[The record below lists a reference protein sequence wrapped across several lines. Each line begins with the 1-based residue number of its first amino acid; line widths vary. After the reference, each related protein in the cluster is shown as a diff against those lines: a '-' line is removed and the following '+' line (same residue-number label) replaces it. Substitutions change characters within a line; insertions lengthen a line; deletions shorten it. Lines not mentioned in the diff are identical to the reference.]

1 MWSTK
6 GQTLRT
12 FLTQTGRPQAD
23 LTSTTS
29 CWQKRA
35 VVNFGGKRRQCG
47 LCAACLLRRM
57 SMHAAEINE
66 ASDTYVIAD
75 LRASSVA
82 PALALVADQSQRRI
96 MVEYGRVGKSSDECR
111 VGKECDGTCRFWWS
125 RFQYKQ
131 KNKQDQITTK

>member
-1 MWSTK
+1 MERFLSAALDHSVEFDQPRMWSTK

-35 VVNFGGKRRQCG
+35 VVNLGGKRRQCG

-57 SMHAAEINE
+57 SMQDRK
-66 ASDTYVIAD
+66 SGV
-75 LRASSVA
+75 S
-82 PALALVADQSQRRI
+82 
-96 MVEYGRVGKSSDECR
+96 GKSVSVR
-111 VGKECDGTCRFWWS
+111 VDFCGHRVLK
-125 RFQYKQ
+125 K
-131 KNKQDQITTK
+131 TK

>member
-82 PALALVADQSQRRI
+82 QALAVVADQSQRRI
-96 MVEYGRVGKSSDECR
+96 MVEYGSVGTRHLRSEEHTSELQSLMRISYAVFCLNK
-111 VGKECDGTCRFWWS
+111 
-125 RFQYKQ
+125 
-131 KNKQDQITTK
+131 KNKKTLYN

>member
-1 MWSTK
+1 MERFLSAALDHSVEFDQPRMWSTK

-57 SMHAAEINE
+57 SMHAAERSE
-66 ASDTYVIAD
+66 EHTSE
-75 LRASSVA
+75 L
-82 PALALVADQSQRRI
+82 QSLMRI
-96 MVEYGRVGKSSDECR
+96 SYAVFCLKKKR
-111 VGKECDGTCRFWWS
+111 
-125 RFQYKQ
+125 
-131 KNKQDQITTK
+131 